1 MVLHFPREIQY
12 DEFTFWSPSRCE
24 EIKKKK
30 VDLNRLLKLREKHP
44 TNAKILQNISDIVT
58 FDSIYK

>member
-1 MVLHFPREIQY
+1 MKMNFHREIQY
-12 DEFTFWSPSRCE
+12 DEFTFWSPRQCE

-30 VDLNRLLKLREKHP
+30 VDLNHLLRLRENHP
-44 TNAKILQNISDIVT
+44 LHAEILRNISDIVT